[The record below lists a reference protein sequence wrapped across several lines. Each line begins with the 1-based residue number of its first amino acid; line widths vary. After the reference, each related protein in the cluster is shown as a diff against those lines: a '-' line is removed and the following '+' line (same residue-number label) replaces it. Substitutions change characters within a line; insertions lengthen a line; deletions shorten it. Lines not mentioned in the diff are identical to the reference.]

1 LKDLM
6 KKYLNHIWTIP
17 QVADSTE
24 RDKTRI
30 PGNSKYSTY
39 WRHTR
44 KDRPFDLYKN
54 CQQTD

>member
-1 LKDLM
+1 MMIFCYVESVLNLRPLLKDLM

-39 WRHTR
+39 
-44 KDRPFDLYKN
+44 
-54 CQQTD
+54 